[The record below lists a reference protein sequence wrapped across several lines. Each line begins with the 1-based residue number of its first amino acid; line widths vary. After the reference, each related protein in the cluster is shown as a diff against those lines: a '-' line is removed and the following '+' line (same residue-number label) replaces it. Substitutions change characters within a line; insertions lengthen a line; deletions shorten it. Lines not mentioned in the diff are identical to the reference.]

1 MSYASCEKKQ
11 TQLKYH
17 MDIDSLL
24 KLIQRWTNIVPLII
38 LGSGASVPF
47 RLPSMW
53 TLGEHLKNNLSFTDH
68 DDIKQFEEF
77 KATLDKL
84 KDLETTLLQ
93 IQLRPNVLEKVIFE
107 TWTLVNKHDIDAFE
121 NILQGTMEF
130 PLADLMTHLLSAAQS
145 KVSIVTTNYDRLA
158 EYAASFSNAFICTG
172 FSQNFVGHFSKGI
185 HMQDLTKLK
194 GYKGQVNIWKVH
206 GSLDWFKSREE
217 TDRHLPYRA
226 SIPNNHK
233 PLIVT
238 PGLSKYYETQLEP
251 FRTIFT
257 EADNEI
263 EKAQSFLC
271 IGYGFNDIHV
281 QPKLI
286 AQIKSGKPIIVIT
299 KELTPKTKQSIID
312 AKCKQYILLEEANG
326 KDTRVYSSAFDGEM
340 IIPDVNYWTLSEY
353 LKLIRN

>member
-1 MSYASCEKKQ
+1 ME
-11 TQLKYH
+11 
-17 MDIDSLL
+17 IDALL
-24 KLIQRWTNIVPLII
+24 KLIQDWTNRVPLIV

-53 TLGEHLKNNLSFTDH
+53 SLGEHLKNSISFTEAE
-68 DDIKQFEEF
+68 DIKQFEIF
-77 KATLDKL
+77 KETLNKG
-84 KDLETTLLQ
+84 KDLESTLLQ
-93 IQLRPNVLEKVIFE
+93 IQLRPNVLEKIIYE
-107 TWTLVNKHDIDAFE
+107 TWSLVNRHDIEAFE
-121 NILQGTMEF
+121 QLLEGKTEF
-130 PLADLMTHLLSAAQS
+130 PLAELTTHLLQSAQR

-172 FSQNFVGHFSKGI
+172 FSQNFVGHFSKSI
-185 HMQDLTKLK
+185 HKQDLTKLS
-194 GYKGQVNIWKVH
+194 GFKGQVNIWKVH
-206 GSLDWFKSREE
+206 GSLDWFKSEE
-217 TDRHLPYRA
+217 ESDRQLPYRTT
-226 SIPNNHK
+226 IPMNHK

-263 EKAQSFLC
+263 ENATSYLC

-281 QPKLI
+281 QPKLL

-312 AKCKQYILLEEANG
+312 AKCKQYILIEEANG
-326 KDTRVYSSAFDGEM
+326 KDTRVYSSSFSGEQ
-340 IIPDVNYWTLSEY
+340 IIPDVNYWSLSEY
-353 LKLIRN
+353 LNLIKN

>member
-1 MSYASCEKKQ
+1 MQIMELD
-11 TQLKYH
+11 T
-17 MDIDSLL
+17 LL
-24 KLIQRWTNIVPLII
+24 KLIQDWTNRVPVII
-38 LGSGASVPF
+38 LGSGASVPYS
-47 RLPSMW
+47 LPSMW
-53 TLGEHLKNNLSFTDH
+53 TLGEHLKNSISFTEP
-68 DDIKQFEEF
+68 DDISQFEEF
-77 KATLDKL
+77 KSTLDKV

-107 TWTLVNKHDIDAFE
+107 TWGLVNKYDIEAFE
-121 NILQGTMEF
+121 NILENKIEF
-130 PLADLMTHLLSAAQS
+130 PLAELITHLLMSAQR

-172 FSQNFVGHFSKGI
+172 FSQNFIGHFSKSI
-185 HMQDLTKLK
+185 HQQDLTRLN
-194 GYKGQVNIWKVH
+194 GFRGQVNIWKVH
-206 GSLDWFKSREE
+206 GSLDWFKSKEE
-217 TDRHLPYRA
+217 TDRQLPYR
-226 SIPNNHK
+226 STIPKDHR

-263 EKAQSFLC
+263 EKATSFLC

-299 KELTPKTKQSIID
+299 KEITPKTKQSIID
-312 AKCKQYILLEEANG
+312 AGCKQYILIEEANG
-326 KDTRVYSSAFDGEM
+326 KDSRVYSSSFSGEM
-340 IIPDVNYWTLSEY
+340 IIPDVNYWALSEY
-353 LKLIRN
+353 LKLIKN

>member
-1 MSYASCEKKQ
+1 
-11 TQLKYH
+11 
-17 MDIDSLL
+17 MDIEALL
-24 KLIQRWTNIVPLII
+24 KLMQDWTNRVPLII

-47 RLPSMW
+47 RLPSMQS
-53 TLGEHLKNNLSFTDH
+53 LGEHLKNNLSFSEPE
-68 DDIKQFEEF
+68 DISQFEDF
-77 KATLDKL
+77 ISTLDKL

-93 IQLRPNVLEKVIFE
+93 IQLRPTVLEKVIFE
-107 TWTLVNKHDIDAFE
+107 TWSLVNKYDIIAFE
-121 NILQGTMEF
+121 NLLEGSMDF
-130 PLADLMTHLLSAAQS
+130 PLAELITHLLKAAQR

-172 FSQNFVGHFSKGI
+172 FSQNFVGHFSKSI
-185 HMQDLTKLK
+185 HQQDLTRLN
-194 GYKGQVNIWKVH
+194 GFKGQVNIWKVH
-206 GSLDWFKSREE
+206 GSLDWFKSKEE
-217 TDRHLPYRA
+217 TDRQLPYR
-226 SIPNNHK
+226 SKIPVNYK

-263 EKAQSFLC
+263 EKATSFLC

-312 AKCKQYILLEEANG
+312 GGCKQYILIEEAND
-326 KDTRVYSSAFDGEM
+326 KDTRIYSSSITGEF
-340 IIPDVNYWTLSEY
+340 IIHDVNYWDLSEY
-353 LKLIRN
+353 LKLIKN

>member
-1 MSYASCEKKQ
+1 ME
-11 TQLKYH
+11 
-17 MDIDSLL
+17 IDALL
-24 KLIQRWTNIVPLII
+24 KLIQDWTNRVPLIV

-53 TLGEHLKNNLSFTDH
+53 TLGEHLKKSISFTEAE
-68 DDIKQFEEF
+68 DIKQFESF
-77 KATLDKL
+77 KETLSKG
-84 KDLETTLLQ
+84 KDLESTLLQ
-93 IQLRPNVLEKVIFE
+93 IQLRPNVLEKIIYE
-107 TWTLVNKHDIDAFE
+107 TWSLVNKHDIEAFE
-121 NILQGTMEF
+121 QLLEGKTEF
-130 PLADLMTHLLSAAQS
+130 PLAELTTYLLQSAQR

-172 FSQNFVGHFSKGI
+172 FSQNFVGHFSKSI
-185 HMQDLTKLK
+185 HKQDLTKLS
-194 GYKGQVNIWKVH
+194 GFKGQVNIWKVH
-206 GSLDWFKSREE
+206 GSLDWFKSEE
-217 TDRHLPYRA
+217 ESDRQLPYRTT
-226 SIPNNHK
+226 IPINHK

-263 EKAQSFLC
+263 ENATSYLC

-281 QPKLI
+281 QPKLL

-312 AKCKQYILLEEANG
+312 AKCKQYILIEEANG
-326 KDTRVYSSAFDGEM
+326 KDTRVYSSSFSGEQ
-340 IIPDVNYWTLSEY
+340 IIPDVNYWSLSEY
-353 LKLIRN
+353 LNLIKN

>member
-1 MSYASCEKKQ
+1 M
-11 TQLKYH
+11 H
-17 MDIDSLL
+17 IDDLL
-24 KLIQRWTNIVPLII
+24 KLIQNWTNRVPLII

-53 TLGEHLKNNLSFTDH
+53 TLGEHLKNTISFTEP
-68 DDIKQFEEF
+68 DDINQFDEF
-77 KATLDKL
+77 KVILDKV

-93 IQLRPNVLEKVIFE
+93 IQLRPTVLEKVIFE
-107 TWTLVNKHDIDAFE
+107 TWSLVNKHDIEAFE
-121 NILQGTMEF
+121 LILKGGTNF
-130 PLADLMTHLLSAAQS
+130 PLAELTAHLLKAAQR

-158 EYAASFSNAFICTG
+158 EYAASFSDAFICTG
-172 FSQNFVGHFSKGI
+172 FSQNFVGHFSKSI
-185 HMQDLTKLK
+185 HQQNLTKLL

-206 GSLDWFKSREE
+206 GSLDWFKSKEE
-217 TDRHLPYRA
+217 IDRQLPHRTT
-226 SIPNNHK
+226 IPTHHK

-263 EKAQSFLC
+263 ENATSFLC

-312 AKCKQYILLEEANG
+312 AGCKQYILMEEANTN
-326 KDTRVYSSAFDGEM
+326 DTRIYSSSFSGEL
-340 IIPDVNYWTLSEY
+340 IIPDVKYWSLPEY
-353 LKLIRN
+353 LKLIKN

>member
-1 MSYASCEKKQ
+1 ME
-11 TQLKYH
+11 
-17 MDIDSLL
+17 IDALL
-24 KLIQRWTNIVPLII
+24 KLIQDWTNRVPLII

-53 TLGEHLKNNLSFTDH
+53 TLGEHLKNNISFSEP
-68 DDIKQFEEF
+68 DDIDQFEMF
-77 KATLDKL
+77 KSILDKVN
-84 KDLETTLLQ
+84 DLEATLLQ
-93 IQLRPNVLEKVIFE
+93 IQLRPTVLEKVIFE
-107 TWTLVNKHDIDAFE
+107 TWTLVNKHDIEAFE
-121 NILQGTMEF
+121 NLLEGKLEF
-130 PLADLMTHLLSAAQS
+130 PLAELTTHLLKSAQR

-158 EYAASFSNAFICTG
+158 EYAASISNAFICTG
-172 FSQNFVGHFSKGI
+172 FSQNFVGHFSKSI
-185 HMQDLTKLK
+185 HQQDLTKLS
-194 GYKGQVNIWKVH
+194 GFKGQVNIWKVH
-206 GSLDWFKSREE
+206 GSLDWFKSHEE
-217 TDRHLPYRA
+217 MDRQLPYR
-226 SIPNNHK
+226 STIPVNHK

-263 EKAQSFLC
+263 EKATSFLC

-312 AKCKQYILLEEANG
+312 AGCKQFILIEEANG
-326 KDTRVYSSAFDGEM
+326 KDTRVYSSSFAGEL

-353 LKLIRN
+353 LKLIKN